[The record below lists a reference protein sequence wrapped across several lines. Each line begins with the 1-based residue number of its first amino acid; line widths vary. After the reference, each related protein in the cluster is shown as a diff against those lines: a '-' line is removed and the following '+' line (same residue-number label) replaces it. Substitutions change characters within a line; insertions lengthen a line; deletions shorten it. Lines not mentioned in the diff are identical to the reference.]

1 MRVCCWHATVTALGE
16 AEIYVVP
23 RRLLRELAA
32 VFADVGPALD
42 RFYRERL
49 LANLIHA
56 SPLFARLAVDQRA
69 GLLTAFE
76 PMRVESGQHL
86 VRQGEPAGGGAV
98 RSSGCAG
105 MEDGF
110 SEAAAERTGGVK
122 TCRLRAASNTSAHCP
137 QRTQPS
143 EILS

>member
-1 MRVCCWHATVTALGE
+1 
-16 AEIYVVP
+16 
-23 RRLLRELAA
+23 
-32 VFADVGPALD
+32 
-42 RFYRERL
+42 
-49 LANLIHA
+49 
-56 SPLFARLAVDQRA
+56 
-69 GLLTAFE
+69 
-76 PMRVESGQHL
+76 
-86 VRQGEPAGGGAV
+86 
-98 RSSGCAG
+98 